1 MQPSTA
7 SSTHPP
13 AKRHLPLAVAAL
25 GVVYGDLGTSPLY
38 TMQVIFGGDFHPV
51 PITHDNILGILSII
65 FWSLM
70 IVVTLKYTVFIMNAD
85 NKGEGGIMA
94 LMALV
99 RRHVTK
105 GSRWLLP
112 LGLFGA
118 ALFYGDSVLTPAI
131 SVLSAIEGIQV
142 ATPSLAH
149 YVVPISLVVLIG
161 LFAIQKHGTGRV
173 GRWFGPIMILWFVTI
188 AILGV
193 INIAKAPQVLAA
205 LNPVYGIRFLIHNP
219 VLGFLSLGGTALAL
233 TGAEALYAD
242 MGHFGKRPIQLAW
255 VGMVLPGLIP
265 SYFGQG
271 ALLLLDPKA
280 ISSPFYLLAPS
291 WALYPLVVLSTF
303 ATVIASQAVISG
315 AFSLTKQAIQLGYAP
330 RMEIHY
336 TSQQTMG
343 QIYIPALNWTLA
355 VLVAALII
363 GFGSSTALAA
373 AFGLAVT
380 GTMTITTLLAFIV
393 VRYHWHWSL
402 PRSLIVVGI
411 FLSVDLAYFSAGLI
425 KIEQGGW
432 FPLLMGG
439 VVFLLMMTWKQG
451 RRLLADRLQ
460 HNQLS
465 LELFIQQAKQMT
477 LPTIKRTAIFFTA
490 NPDVTPHALLHSLK
504 HYQCLHERI
513 VILTVEMR
521 EVPYVAEEERL
532 TVHALDEQFFVVH
545 VAFGFMD
552 ETDIPQA
559 LLHADRFGL
568 SLDAMNTS
576 FFLGRETLIPAMG
589 SEMPLWRERL
599 FISMYRNS
607 GSAAA
612 YFRLPA
618 NRVVELGTQVML

>member
-1 MQPSTA
+1 MQSAAPN
-7 SSTHPP
+7 
-13 AKRHLPLAVAAL
+13 RNLPMVVAAL

-38 TMQVIFGGDFHPV
+38 TMQVIFGGSFHPV

-70 IVVTLKYTVFIMNAD
+70 MVVTLKYTVFIMSAD

-131 SVLSAIEGIQV
+131 SVLSAIEGLEI
-142 ATPSLAH
+142 ATPSLAP
-149 YVVPISLVVLIG
+149 YVVPISLAVLIG

-173 GRWFGPIMILWFVTI
+173 GRWFGPIMIVWFVTI
-188 AILGV
+188 GVLGV

-205 LNPVYGIRFLIHNP
+205 LNPMYGVYFLIHNP
-219 VLGFLSLGGTALAL
+219 VLGFLALGGTALAL

-280 ISSPFYLLAPS
+280 IASPFYLQAPS
-291 WALYPLVVLSTF
+291 WALLPLVVLSTF

-355 VLVAALII
+355 ILVAALII
-363 GFGSSTALAA
+363 GFGSSSALAA

-380 GTMTITTLLAFIV
+380 GTMAITTLLAFIV
-393 VRYHWHWSL
+393 VRYHWRWGL
-402 PRSLIVVGI
+402 PRSLLVIGA
-411 FLSVDLAYFSAGLI
+411 FLLVDLAYFSASLV
-425 KIEQGGW
+425 KVEQGGW

-439 VVFLLMMTWKQG
+439 TVFVLMVTWKQG
-451 RRLLADRLQ
+451 RRILANRLKQ
-460 HNQLS
+460 DQLP
-465 LELFIQQAKQMT
+465 LELFVKQAQQMQ
-477 LPTIKRTAIFFTA
+477 LPIIKRTAIFLTA
-490 NPDVTPHALLHSLK
+490 DPEVTPHALLHSLK

-513 VILTVEMR
+513 VVLTVAMH
-521 EVPYVAEEERL
+521 EVPYVPEKERL
-532 TVHALDEQFFVVH
+532 EIQMLNDQFFVVH

-552 ETDIPQA
+552 ETDIPRALTQA
-559 LLHADRFGL
+559 DHLGL
-568 SLDAMNTS
+568 PLDPMNTS
-576 FFLGRETLIPAMG
+576 FFLGRETLIPVVS
-589 SEMPLWRERL
+589 SEMPQWRERL
-599 FISMYRNS
+599 FISMYRNA